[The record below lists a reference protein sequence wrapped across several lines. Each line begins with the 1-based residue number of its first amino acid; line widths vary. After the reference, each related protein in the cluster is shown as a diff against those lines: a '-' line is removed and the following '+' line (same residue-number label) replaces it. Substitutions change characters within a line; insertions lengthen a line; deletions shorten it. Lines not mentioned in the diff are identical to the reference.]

1 MKHKRLYIY
10 LGIFLLVV
18 LVGGVWFL
26 NAPVPDEDLMTF
38 EDEEIPLGPPGL
50 SGSYEAGYGITWTRG
65 SEGDDLTRF
74 TNNDQTAKIVLIG
87 NTDESVQLAGLTRDE
102 AEAILGSP
110 ITRYNSI
117 RIPVITGTSK
127 EYYKLD
133 GDLVILYF
141 DGNAN
146 ETVLFSAQ
154 MDRSMA
160 SDTKVFTSSNIEPYS
175 PRDFEAMTIELL
187 NAIRVSY
194 GKEPLTLNMAAATV
208 SLNHSQS
215 MVDRNYFAHINLEGL
230 TPKDRLRAADVPFR
244 NYGETLTA
252 GVWTPMDVITVWM
265 NSPAHREILLGDFN
279 SAGLGLATGDAS
291 YGIYFTLNLI
301 LY

>member
-1 MKHKRLYIY
+1 MVFKRSS
-10 LGIFLLVV
+10 
-18 LVGGVWFL
+18 
-26 NAPVPDEDLMTF
+26 ARRRPHDL

-194 GKEPLTLNMAAATV
+194 GKTTHTQYGSSNGVPK
-208 SLNHSQS
+208 SQS
-215 MVDRNYFAHINLEGL
+215 IHGRQKLFRSYQ
-230 TPKDRLRAADVPFR
+230 LR
-244 NYGETLTA
+244 G
-252 GVWTPMDVITVWM
+252 
-265 NSPAHREILLGDFN
+265 
-279 SAGLGLATGDAS
+279 S
-291 YGIYFTLNLI
+291 YS
-301 LY
+301 